1 MRFFSI
7 AGVELRKLFKKPLTL
22 VMLGTL
28 FVPLFYTYSILT
40 DAPLLQMTPS
50 GALDFALGQWGLL
63 GMTGLFQV
71 LFSLVVVNTLSAEVD
86 RGQIKMVVM
95 RECAR
100 KRLIYAK
107 MAVLTLSM
115 ILCYVVF
122 LGFCILCYYT
132 LVVHTDYGTGE
143 WVSEAVRSLGLGRF
157 AMSGL
162 FTLLDTL
169 MTTGIIFL
177 FSLRCRTGIC
187 PGRVRTSGQWRL
199 AVRSRRLETL
209 NFQLSTLN
217 FQLSRQG
224 RLGRPRS
231 ATSASRRLKAR
242 SSRSSTTMP
251 IPTRTGLNTPSAI
264 AATRR
269 LAPSA
274 GLV

>member
-1 MRFFSI
+1 MCFFSI

-177 FSLRCRTGIC
+177 FSLRYRTGIC
-187 PGRVRTSGQWRL
+187 FMLAIGTTTLFLILQFFPGVRYLVPAYVGSLLDYGMIPP
-199 AVRSRRLETL
+199 AV
-209 NFQLSTLN
+209 
-217 FQLSRQG
+217 
-224 RLGRPRS
+224 
-231 ATSASRRLKAR
+231 
-242 SSRSSTTMP
+242 
-251 IPTRTGLNTPSAI
+251 
-264 AATRR
+264 
-269 LAPSA
+269 A
-274 GLV
+274 GLLCLLYFLLAAICVEITARKFERMELT